1 MSIKVAAIIGSNR
14 KESYNRKL
22 VEYMKKRYADKFG
35 APMKIQDSI
44 YGYDAMMMV
53 AESINS
59 RGYSAE
65 QIRDGLRDIR
75 YVGLS
80 GAIVFDESGD
90 RYPVYDVMQVRNG
103 EWVVLPWSEVMSFE
117 AGHH

>member
-1 MSIKVAAIIGSNR
+1 
-14 KESYNRKL
+14 
-22 VEYMKKRYADKFG
+22 
-35 APMKIQDSI
+35 MKIQDSI

-80 GAIVFDESGD
+80 GAIVFDEKGD